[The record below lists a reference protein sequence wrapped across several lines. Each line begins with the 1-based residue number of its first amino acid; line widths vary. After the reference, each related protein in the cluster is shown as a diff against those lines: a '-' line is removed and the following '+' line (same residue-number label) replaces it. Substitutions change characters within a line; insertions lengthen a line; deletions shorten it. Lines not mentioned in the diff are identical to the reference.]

1 MEDLQMNQGRYLKY
15 SKEFRETALRRLSA
29 TSNVSEL
36 CRELGISRQLLH
48 QWSKTAER
56 AEHKRFLS
64 TEQNLRQ
71 ENERLK
77 KALVRKTLEADFLKA
92 ACAKVE
98 ALRQS
103 HTGSG
108 ETASG
113 VPSGN

>member
-1 MEDLQMNQGRYLKY
+1 MVIQRYLKY

-36 CRELGISRQLLH
+36 CRELGISRQLLY

-56 AEHKRFLS
+56 EKNNRSLATELS
-64 TEQNLRQ
+64 LRQ

-77 KALVRKTLEADFLKA
+77 KALVRRTLEADFLKA

-98 ALRQS
+98 ALRQAKS
-103 HTGSG
+103 GSG

-113 VPSGN
+113 KQSGN